1 MADKMAIKETNVP
14 AVNEAD
20 RTLIRSLTSLSPE
33 KNLLFKGIDDY
44 MLKIRKSKGKGEGRR
59 AVNMEK
65 VVPLAEKIYEE
76 AKASGLTLEE
86 FRALAGILGTW
97 AHEFQKE
104 REKKVLA
111 EKL

>member
-1 MADKMAIKETNVP
+1 MSA
-14 AVNEAD
+14 
-20 RTLIRSLTSLSPE
+20 
-33 KNLLFKGIDDY
+33 
-44 MLKIRKSKGKGEGRR
+44 
-59 AVNMEK
+59 NMEK
-65 VVPLAEKIYEE
+65 VRPLAEKVYEE
-76 AKASGLTLEE
+76 AKANGLTLEE